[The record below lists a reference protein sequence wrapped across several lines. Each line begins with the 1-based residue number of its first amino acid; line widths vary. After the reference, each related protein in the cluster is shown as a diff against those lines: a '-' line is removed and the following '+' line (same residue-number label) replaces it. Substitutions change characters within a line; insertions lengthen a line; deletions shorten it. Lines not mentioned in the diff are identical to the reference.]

1 MSGEDFNIV
10 RAGQAL
16 CGYGDMMGDFNA
28 TGQTPRWWL
37 SVDSL
42 KEMGLI
48 VDGKFISPTEA
59 IETLKKQGRL
69 DEIHCM
75 AIHHDFIHF
84 VRFYESIKNN

>member
-1 MSGEDFNIV
+1 MIDKDFNIV

-16 CGYGDMMGDFNA
+16 CGYGDMMGDFNE
-28 TGQTPRWWL
+28 TGQTSYWGL

-48 VDGKFISPTEA
+48 VNGKFISPVEA

-75 AIHHDFIHF
+75 AIDSDFIHF
-84 VRFYESIKNN
+84 VRLYESIKNN